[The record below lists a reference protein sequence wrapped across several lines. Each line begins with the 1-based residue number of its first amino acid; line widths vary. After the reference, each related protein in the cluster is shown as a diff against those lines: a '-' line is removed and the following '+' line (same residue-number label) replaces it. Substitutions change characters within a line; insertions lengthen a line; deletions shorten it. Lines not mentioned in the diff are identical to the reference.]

1 MYICTYA
8 HIICIHMYVMT
19 VEINNKKTK
28 KRKRVSEPIQMLS
41 LKIKEQEKYPCRKC
55 KENIKKKK
63 LCTYI
68 YVVSMYIMFLM
79 YLLDRI

>member
-1 MYICTYA
+1 MYICTYYM
-8 HIICIHMYVMT
+8 HTYVCHDSR
-19 VEINNKKTK
+19 NKQKKKTK

-55 KENIKKKK
+55 KENIKKK